1 MIAVAIAVIAAVIAV
16 TCGIVAD
23 SNHADSLTFLGLMVK
38 TTAAQIFLAGAI
50 CTWALFASLWL
61 LSAGIRRSK
70 ERSMELRMLKA
81 LRRYGV
87 PEELGPEPAREPGL
101 EPEPEWEWEP
111 IPGNSISA
119 RIASL
124 RAAFGAAIAGL
135 VPKKASEANELTMS
149 ASAPADAA
157 ALADAARPADAAALP
172 NAAHLANAANLS
184 ATAIAAGAAALAD
197 ASRSVDAAVLPDAV
211 HLANAANLSGTA
223 IGMGVALPS
232 VATDP
237 ANTADSAD
245 AAESAPEPADLADSP
260 PEPAGLSDSEP
271 TVELP
276 NFAELTDFADLAALG
291 DLGTDPTFGSFSTLD
306 HIHLIAEP
314 DRGRRAESG
323 RFYRADPSN

>member
-1 MIAVAIAVIAAVIAV
+1 MIAVALAVIIGVVAV

-81 LRRYGV
+81 LRRYGL
-87 PEELGPEPAREPGL
+87 PGELGPEPAREPGL

-135 VPKKASEANELTMS
+135 VPKKPSEANELTIS

-157 ALADAARPADAAALP
+157 TLADAAVPP
-172 NAAHLANAANLS
+172 NAA
-184 ATAIAAGAAALAD
+184 
-197 ASRSVDAAVLPDAV
+197 

-245 AAESAPEPADLADSP
+245 AAESPPEPADLADSP